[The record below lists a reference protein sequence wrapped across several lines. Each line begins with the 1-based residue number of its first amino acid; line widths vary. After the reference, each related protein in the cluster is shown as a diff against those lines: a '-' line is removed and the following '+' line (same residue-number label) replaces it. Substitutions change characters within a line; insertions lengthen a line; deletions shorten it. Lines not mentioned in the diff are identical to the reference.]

1 MCTIGRISGG
11 TARETYHCGNR
22 KEGALRHGKKE
33 TDCGTQRCRNSFL
46 NATFLPIS
54 PSELFTDGT
63 DGKPHNLITQE
74 NYEYL
79 RDSFFRYALLLKKE
93 AVHTPG
99 RTPGES
105 IARLHEEMCNL
116 VGNDMNVNIEQD
128 EERLL
133 FRLWKCHEWGELTLY
148 YFPTKFMERLGPE
161 LRRIS
166 VTFIHNLMQ
175 ANGINT
181 VLDEDD
187 MDYALTLMS
196 EDDSGETASDRKK
209 RRRLLHSYEEGRIH
223 ALLRRVERKSYYKNL
238 PKAIDRYKPKDGYE
252 QSLLSVMK
260 EGLEFLTPEHGIM
273 EYGYDPFYEEEPDFL
288 PMYLSKQ
295 IRELVIAGK
304 HLDHDRVGKVGHG
317 KHDDCLFVPDLTGIK
332 ADHLSPE
339 SNLTHL
345 SGNCLQLDRHIVK
358 VPSIDYV
365 RVIGALERIIPTHK
379 ASLATFEPTGLSCKF
394 LLFRSLRFLLFLFIL
409 RT

>member
-79 RDSFFRYALLLKKE
+79 RDSFFRYALLMKKE

-181 VLDEDD
+181 ILDEDD

-260 EGLEFLTPEHGIM
+260 GKYSINSLVYWVTYVHNVV
-273 EYGYDPFYEEEPDFL
+273 YSFYRS
-288 PMYLSKQ
+288 MIYCYINSTQ
-295 IRELVIAGK
+295 RCAGSIVI
-304 HLDHDRVGKVGHG
+304 D
-317 KHDDCLFVPDLTGIK
+317 
-332 ADHLSPE
+332 
-339 SNLTHL
+339 
-345 SGNCLQLDRHIVK
+345 
-358 VPSIDYV
+358 
-365 RVIGALERIIPTHK
+365 IIPTNGADKRKFFPFAPYFPVTNVIKRYFYPYFPAIIGIKGYSFPYFPYLSGIMKIKTALYSLFSRLDWHK
-379 ASLATFEPTGLSCKF
+379 TVVFPCLGEIYEGI
-394 LLFRSLRFLLFLFIL
+394 RSLSWEIPV
-409 RT
+409 T

>member
-1 MCTIGRISGG
+1 MSTCVI
-11 TARETYHCGNR
+11 
-22 KEGALRHGKKE
+22 
-33 TDCGTQRCRNSFL
+33 
-46 NATFLPIS
+46 P
-54 PSELFTDGT
+54 
-63 DGKPHNLITQE
+63 
-74 NYEYL
+74 
-79 RDSFFRYALLLKKE
+79 FFRYALLMKKE

-161 LRRIS
+161 MRRIS

-181 VLDEDD
+181 ILDEDD

-238 PKAIDRYKPKDGYE
+238 PKAIDRYNPKDGYE
-252 QSLLSVMK
+252 QSLLSVMRRDWSS
-260 EGLEFLTPEHGIM
+260 L
-273 EYGYDPFYEEEPDFL
+273 
-288 PMYLSKQ
+288 
-295 IRELVIAGK
+295 
-304 HLDHDRVGKVGHG
+304 HLNTASWNTATIHSTRKNRTF
-317 KHDDCLFVPDLTGIK
+317 CPCIS
-332 ADHLSPE
+332 ASR
-339 SNLTHL
+339 
-345 SGNCLQLDRHIVK
+345 SG
-358 VPSIDYV
+358 SSMT
-365 RVIGALERIIPTHK
+365 APT
-379 ASLATFEPTGLSCKF
+379 
-394 LLFRSLRFLLFLFIL
+394 
-409 RT
+409 